1 MLECQEMRPLPW
13 SSGLNKTIGGNWDSE
28 CGQSPAMTSKKT
40 SPTPSDLRRGLGSTL
55 VHK

>member
-28 CGQSPAMTSKKT
+28 CGQSPAITSKKT